1 MTVSSPNGAPPE
13 EHLAEPEVNG
23 SLHSVVS
30 PTEKV
35 TVPVGV
41 GPDPLTVAE

>member
-1 MTVSSPNGAPPE
+1 MAV
-13 EHLAEPEVNG
+13 PEVKA